1 MPRVSRPPVA
11 ACVAPSGGR
20 AAGSRRCKRPR
31 LATHACRQRSHAR
44 RPAHAPHK
52 RRRRSYA
59 PPGCHDGLVEGLLL
73 EGRLRLR
80 IAELQAHRAAGRRT
94 LAEVRRMPAQ
104 RLPGGEGG
112 GAVLRSARL
121 ALIALGAR
129 TGAPDHST
137 PHVPRPSMA
146 GAHTARRQRVTLVTG
161 GGGGGCGE
169 RGQEESQGEGAARS
183 GAVWHEHRT
192 GAAGGALLAGLLDAT
207 RLLCA
212 CCCTQRWC
220 SWRASRAPPPPARTH
235 TPHTSVPPHP
245 PPHTSVR
252 RCHTP
257 RHPPRHAPRH
267 PPRPPGR
274 VVRCWRRRHARRLPL
289 HRERALG
296 VPAAARPG
304 PRHQQPARCAQAC
317 VAPTCARARVCVCR
331 RLGGCMC
338 VSVRSV
344 QRRRASVRL
353 SLAATAQ
360 LPLTPPCARRRLT
373 LLRAAGRC
381 GVAERA

>member
-220 SWRASRAPPPPARTH
+220 CWRSTRAPPPPRTH
-235 TPHTSVPPHP
+235 THTTHLRAAP
-245 PPHTSVR
+245 PPTTHL
-252 RCHTP
+252 CAALPHAAPPATP
-257 RHPPRHAPRH
+257 RATPPAT
-267 PPRPPGR
+267 PPRPSRPLLAAPPRSAATAPPRARSRCTGSGSAWASTSAACQ
-274 VVRCWRRRHARRLPL
+274 VRAGLC
-289 HRERALG
+289 
-296 VPAAARPG
+296 RPHV
-304 PRHQQPARCAQAC
+304 R
-317 VAPTCARARVCVCR
+317 ARARVCV
-331 RLGGCMC
+331 
-338 VSVRSV
+338 
-344 QRRRASVRL
+344 
-353 SLAATAQ
+353 
-360 LPLTPPCARRRLT
+360 
-373 LLRAAGRC
+373 
-381 GVAERA
+381 